1 MFICLCNGITDNQ
14 IRHAVRDGASSLD
27 CLQDALGVAG
37 QCGQCSE
44 AAVAVLTET
53 LASPETTCA
62 APLFHAADN
71 WATA

>member
-14 IRHAVRDGASSLD
+14 IRHAVRDGASSLS

-44 AAVAVLTET
+44 AAVALLAES
-53 LASPETTCA
+53 LASLETPA
-62 APLFHAADN
+62 GPLFYPADH

>member
-14 IRHAVRDGASSLD
+14 IRHAVRNGALSLD
-27 CLQDALGVAG
+27 CLQEALGVAG

-44 AAVAVLTET
+44 AAVAVLTES
-53 LASPETTCA
+53 LASRETTRA
-62 APLFHAADN
+62 APLFYAADN